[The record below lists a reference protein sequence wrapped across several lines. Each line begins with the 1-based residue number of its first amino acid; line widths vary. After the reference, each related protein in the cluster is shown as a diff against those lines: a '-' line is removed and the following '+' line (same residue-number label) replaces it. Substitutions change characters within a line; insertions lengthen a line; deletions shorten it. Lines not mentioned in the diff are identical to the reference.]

1 MSDDAR
7 LEELEERADGTA
19 EEAADDAPL
28 PQARLSRGRIL
39 ATVLVVA
46 FVIAFVVFV
55 LPRLA
60 DLKTTWALVRHG
72 DPWWLVAAALLEIAS
87 FWGHIALFRAVFHRQ
102 GSPIGW
108 KASYEITM
116 AGFAATRVFA
126 AAGAGGIALTA
137 WAVRRSGVSRRVVAC
152 RMFAFLVILY
162 GVYMATLVVV
172 GLGMYVGALPG
183 ERIFTLTALPAAL
196 AAIAIA
202 ITLALA
208 LIPDGF
214 ERRLARWAEGRG
226 RLAQLARRVATGPPI
241 AASGVR
247 TALAL
252 LRSRNAGVLGA
263 LAWWGFD
270 IATLWACFHAFGV
283 PPAWTVLVMA
293 YFVGMLGNTLPLPAG
308 IGGVEGGMIGCLLA
322 FGVSGRLSVVS
333 VLAYRAFA
341 FFLPTIPGAVAYVQL
356 RHTVASWARRD
367 AAAVGPAPDV
377 GARSPAPSAAVPT
390 RRG

>member
-1 MSDDAR
+1 MTDVRSDALDDDV
-7 LEELEERADGTA
+7 ADGG
-19 EEAADDAPL
+19 DATPL
-28 PQARLSRGRIL
+28 PQAKLSRARIL
-39 ATVLVVA
+39 ATVLVLAVVVA
-46 FVIAFVVFV
+46 FIVFV
-55 LPRLA
+55 LPQLA
-60 DLKTTWALVRHG
+60 DLKKTWALVRHG
-72 DPWWLVAAALLEIAS
+72 DPWWLLAAALLEIAS
-87 FWGHIALFRAVFHRQ
+87 FWGHIALFRAVFHRK

-137 WAVRRSGVSRRVVAC
+137 WAVRRSGVSRRAVAC

-172 GLGMYVGALPG
+172 GFGMYAGVLPG
-183 ERIFTLTALPAAL
+183 DAPFSLSALPALLAL
-196 AAIAIA
+196 LAIAL
-202 ITLALA
+202 TLALA

-241 AASGVR
+241 AATGVR
-247 TALAL
+247 TALTL
-252 LRSRNAGVLGA
+252 LRGRNAGVLGA
-263 LAWWGFD
+263 FGWWGFD

-333 VLAYRAFA
+333 VIAYRAFS
-341 FFLPTIPGAVAYVQL
+341 FFLPTVPGAVAYVQL
-356 RHTVASWARRD
+356 RHTVASWGDRSEP
-367 AAAVGPAPDV
+367 AAVGPAPDGGGRV
-377 GARSPAPSAAVPT
+377 GSATAVPS
-390 RRG
+390 RRA